1 MFNGFP
7 GGSVVKNPPANLGDI
22 GSIPGS
28 GRSSRR
34 RNGNPLQYSCWKNA
48 MVRGVWWAAVPGGCK
63 ESHNQATE
71 HAPTHAKVFK
81 ARKAMGWR
89 TENSKKMVT
98 SQDH

>member
-1 MFNGFP
+1 
-7 GGSVVKNPPANLGDI
+7 
-22 GSIPGS
+22 
-28 GRSSRR
+28 
-34 RNGNPLQYSCWKNA
+34 